1 MRSYASAY
9 KMCVVTFPSR
19 LNRTAR
25 SRRAGPRAR
34 RPPDQLAWQT
44 LSLLPERGVSSYNIP
59 WILYFFLFS
68 FLCIISFAIIYL
80 VANGHFPPNGD
91 TQKIKWNAVIM
102 EPKQRDCDVY
112 ELADVKREEA
122 VRESVLGPLGRN
134 RLSGIGKSARTMG
147 HG

>member
-1 MRSYASAY
+1 
-9 KMCVVTFPSR
+9 
-19 LNRTAR
+19 
-25 SRRAGPRAR
+25 
-34 RPPDQLAWQT
+34 
-44 LSLLPERGVSSYNIP
+44 
-59 WILYFFLFS
+59 LFS

-122 VRESVLGPLGRN
+122 VRESVLGATGTEPFKW
-134 RLSGIGKSARTMG
+134 IGKSARTMG